1 MSSKNETSRS
11 TPLKVILN
19 SVKIEITTPHTR
31 NDVIVRRGK
40 TLSYQENSSYLVQ

>member
-1 MSSKNETSRS
+1 
-11 TPLKVILN
+11 LIN
-19 SVKIEITTPHTR
+19 SVNKWSVSCRCLKWAILR

>member
-19 SVKIEITTPHTR
+19 SVKLEITTPHT
-31 NDVIVRRGK
+31 NQVK
-40 TLSYQENSSYLVQ
+40 TPKW